1 MQPDN
6 PTIASNSIATRL
18 ITSLPPIKE
27 EIRRNTV
34 LAPMSGDASTYF
46 KAGLKYRLYVFE
58 NFKPGERFRVAS
70 RSKSRMP
77 GELLVAESLMHAQVA
92 SKSFRGKLLL
102 TPTCSRNLDV

>member
-1 MQPDN
+1 
-6 PTIASNSIATRL
+6 
-18 ITSLPPIKE
+18 
-27 EIRRNTV
+27 
-34 LAPMSGDASTYF
+34 MSGDASTYF

-102 TPTCSRNLDV
+102 TPTCSRNLDVRIKLSICPVRARFPHIVVWGTWLLDGKK